1 MAAPWG
7 GDVRPF
13 AIESVERCQPD
24 DPPLMTSLEY
34 AEAYNEV
41 KALGSAT
48 NSART
53 PEQSRLARMYSGG
66 IPSQFNR
73 LLRDLAAAYLAGD
86 TTANLGD
93 RARLFALVNTAI
105 ADGFICTWH
114 SKKKFNFWRPVHA
127 IRDGD
132 LDGNLLTEK
141 HAAWTLYFLPIT
153 PNYPDYTSGA
163 NGLAGASMRMLA
175 LFFGS
180 DRPPQSFAIHAAP
193 APTGLQPQA
202 GDSPIIYERFSDVM
216 KDVIDA
222 RIYLGIHF
230 RFADT
235 EGRSQGRRVA
245 QHTFK
250 NILQPVDKHKNK

>member
-1 MAAPWG
+1 
-7 GDVRPF
+7 
-13 AIESVERCQPD
+13 
-24 DPPLMTSLEY
+24 MTSLEY

-53 PEQSRLARMYSGG
+53 PEQSRLARIYSGG
-66 IPSQFNR
+66 IPGQFNR

-105 ADGFICTWH
+105 ADGFICTWN

-141 HAAWTLYFLPIT
+141 LATWTPYFLPIT

-202 GDSPIIYERFSDVM
+202 GDSPVIYERFSDVM